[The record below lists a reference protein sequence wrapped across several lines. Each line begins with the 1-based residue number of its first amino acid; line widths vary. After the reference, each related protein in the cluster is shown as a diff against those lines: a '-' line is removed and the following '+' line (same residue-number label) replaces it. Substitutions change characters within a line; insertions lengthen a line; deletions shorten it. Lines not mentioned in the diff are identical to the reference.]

1 MYINIDL
8 PIETEYVEFKS
19 SLSQLDRG
27 IETIAA
33 MLNKHERAD
42 IYYGVSDDGKIVGIQ
57 KELWKEINEYLKRNV

>member
-8 PIETEYVEFKS
+8 PIETEFVEFKS

-42 IYYGVSDDGKIVGIQ
+42 IY
-57 KELWKEINEYLKRNV
+57 